1 MLIYLLFGITD
12 AIPVLLTTVLIIAK
26 MEEERG
32 AASGWAKLAGN
43 FIGGIIA
50 VIAFYVVNLAPSLAT
65 LALITFL
72 IGVIFAQEIVK
83 GGVRGGNALLSYNA
97 TIVILNLALL
107 KGPSNSGTWGARLV
121 QFGIACTFA
130 IGMMSLLLPL
140 ASRKRRRK
148 ES

>member
-1 MLIYLLFGITD
+1 
-12 AIPVLLTTVLIIAK
+12 

-50 VIAFYVVNLAPSLAT
+50 IIAFYVVDLAPSLAT
-65 LALITFL
+65 LALVTFL
-72 IGVIFAQEIVK
+72 IGAVFAQEIVK

-130 IGMMSLLLPL
+130 IGMMALLLPL
-140 ASRKRRRK
+140 ASRQRRRK
-148 ES
+148 GS